1 MASSSSLA
9 PLTVTKEQFKTFH
22 NIDRILF
29 TKLVHYLGR
38 NSIESMQVIALWIW
52 LEHSGLC
59 RDLVN
64 TLLTWPDTLITSLAD
79 EAVLCLSCIQSDESF
94 PFSLQNIEVIP
105 LTQSI
110 TKSRVSLSF
119 FRDNRLKILHAVTK
133 NVIEVCARA
142 FEDLVLHEVQNKA
155 IIRDENAENMVKQ
168 QLSDYGPIVPVM
180 SYYDAVVQRQ
190 HDVLRNEVDE
200 MLRRMQISSS
210 ISDEKGNHDDH
221 VTVPPDERT
230 IFLTFSKGY
239 PISENE
245 IRDFFI
251 RYIYIYVCIY
261 FLLFLLLFIVVAR
274 I

>member
-155 IIRDENAENMVKQ
+155 IICDENAENMVKQ
-168 QLSDYGPIVPVM
+168 QLSDYGSIVPVM

-190 HDVLRNEVDE
+190 HDVFRNEVDE

-210 ISDEKGNHDDH
+210 NSDEKGNHDDQ

-251 RYIYIYVCIY
+251 RYIYVCVYISCY
-261 FLLFLLLFIVVAR
+261 
-274 I
+274 